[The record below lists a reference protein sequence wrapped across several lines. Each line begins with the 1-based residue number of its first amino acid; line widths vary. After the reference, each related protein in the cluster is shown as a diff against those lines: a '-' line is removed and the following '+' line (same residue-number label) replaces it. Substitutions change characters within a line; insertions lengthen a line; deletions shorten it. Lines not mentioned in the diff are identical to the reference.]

1 MFRVSRA
8 ISGVAAAV
16 AIVSISGALV
26 FTQADVVDPAS
37 KPLPNPNPTVIKNW
51 GTLPDGRVWGNTA
64 GVDIGPD
71 GHVWAYDRC
80 GSNSCADS
88 KADPIL
94 KFDRNSGKLLASFGG
109 GLILFPHGIHVDR
122 DGNVWITDGQD
133 NGNPARG
140 GAGRGAGDGAG
151 RGAGGGRGAATGG
164 GGAGADGAGAA
175 AGGRGQAAGRGAGGA
190 ARGTATPTV
199 NPAATRGHQVFKFS
213 PKGDV
218 LMTIGKAGGGVGA
231 DCCFQPNDVITNQKG
246 EIFISE
252 GHSGG
257 GRIRKFSRDGKLIK
271 TWGEPGS
278 GPGQFNIPH
287 ALAMDSRG
295 RLFVA
300 DRANHR
306 IQVFDQEGTFVA
318 DWKQFSRISGLFIDR
333 DDNLYAIDS
342 ESSEARHPGWKTGV
356 RIGKTTEDKVLAFIP
371 PHDNGQFNGAAGEG
385 VAVDPD
391 GNVYGAEGP
400 ISRQAA
406 GGGLTKYVK
415 GK

>member
-1 MFRVSRA
+1 MSRSTHSIA
-8 ISGVAAAV
+8 GTALVALLSGT
-16 AIVSISGALV
+16 IV

-37 KPLPNPNPTVIKNW
+37 RSLPNPNPTVVKNW

-71 GHVWAYDRC
+71 GNVWAYDRC

-88 KADPIL
+88 NLDPIF
-94 KFDRNSGKLLASFGG
+94 KFDRNTGRVLASFGG
-109 GLILFPHGIHVDR
+109 GMILFPHGFHVDR
-122 DGNVWITDGQD
+122 DGNVWVTDGQD
-133 NGNPARG
+133 NAPPA
-140 GAGRGAGDGAG
+140 A
-151 RGAGGGRGAATGG
+151 RGAAPA
-164 GGAGADGAGAA
+164 AGAARGAGAGAA
-175 AGGRGQAAGRGAGGA
+175 AGGGA
-190 ARGTATPTV
+190 ARGLPQP

-213 PKGDV
+213 PEGR
-218 LMTIGKAGGGVGA
+218 LLLTLGKAGGGTGA
-231 DCCFQPNDVITNQKG
+231 ECCYQPNDVITNAAG
-246 EIFISE
+246 EIFVSE
-252 GHSGG
+252 GHSSG
-257 GRIRKFSRDGKLIK
+257 GRITKFTRDGRIIK
-271 TWGEPGS
+271 SWGEPGS

-287 ALAMDSRG
+287 SLAFDSRG

-306 IQVFDQEGTFVA
+306 IQIFDQEGTFLA
-318 DWKQFSRISGLFIDR
+318 EYKQFSRISGLFIDK

-342 ESSEARHPGWKTGV
+342 ESSEQRHPNWKTGV
-356 RIGKTTEDKVLAFIP
+356 RIGKTTEDRVLAFIP

-406 GGGLTKYVK
+406 GGGLTKYTK
-415 GK
+415 